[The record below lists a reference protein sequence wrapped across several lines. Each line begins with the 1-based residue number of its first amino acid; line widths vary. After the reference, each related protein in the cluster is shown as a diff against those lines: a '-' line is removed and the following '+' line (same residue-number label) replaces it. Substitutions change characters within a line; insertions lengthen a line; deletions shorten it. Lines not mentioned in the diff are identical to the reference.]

1 MIRLINI
8 TKNGTIISADYY
20 CENDPL
26 LGHVVYDLEKSS
38 FVSITRTHPDEAVEY
53 AIMRRGLER
62 VSAMNPVPEKYTLMW
77 Y

>member
-20 CENDPL
+20 CENDPS

-38 FVSITRTHPDEAVEY
+38 FVSITRTYPDEVVEY
-53 AIMRRGLER
+53 GIMGHGLER
-62 VSAMNPVPEKYTLMW
+62 VSVMNPAPEKYSLMW